1 MKKKDASST
10 KEDEWLENQ
19 NLLMFKLIDSYEQS
33 ESGLQNQ
40 WRMIYLD
47 TLLQN
52 PSQKISDGEMK
63 EELKIEIQQ
72 LILSS
77 KRKLNLDIIIYS
89 LDIIIY

>member
-1 MKKKDASST
+1 MN
-10 KEDEWLENQ
+10 NQ
-19 NLLMFKLIDSYEQS
+19 NQ
-33 ESGLQNQ
+33 GLQNQ

-63 EELKIEIQQ
+63 EELKIETQQ

-77 KRKLNLDIIIYS
+77 KRKLNR
-89 LDIIIY
+89 

>member
-1 MKKKDASST
+1 MN
-10 KEDEWLENQ
+10 NQ
-19 NLLMFKLIDSYEQS
+19 NQ
-33 ESGLQNQ
+33 GLQNQ

>member
-1 MKKKDASST
+1 MN
-10 KEDEWLENQ
+10 NQ
-19 NLLMFKLIDSYEQS
+19 NQ
-33 ESGLQNQ
+33 GLQNQ

-52 PSQKISDGEMK
+52 PSQKISDREMK

>member
-1 MKKKDASST
+1 MN
-10 KEDEWLENQ
+10 NQ
-19 NLLMFKLIDSYEQS
+19 NQ
-33 ESGLQNQ
+33 GLQNQ
-40 WRMIYLD
+40 WRMIFLD

>member
-1 MKKKDASST
+1 MN
-10 KEDEWLENQ
+10 NQ
-19 NLLMFKLIDSYEQS
+19 NQ
-33 ESGLQNQ
+33 GLQNQ

-52 PSQKISDGEMK
+52 PSQNISDGEMK